1 MLSLLQNTL
10 NLPRRTKR
18 GIYLLLDTALVP
30 MCLVAAQAL
39 RYGMLVPTKALEGDL
54 ALFAMMVFSV
64 QQFPILSVCLGSR

>member
-1 MLSLLQNTL
+1 MHIAQSISMLSLLQNTL

-30 MCLVAAQAL
+30 ICLVAVQAL

-54 ALFAMMVFSV
+54 VSCS
-64 QQFPILSVCLGSR
+64 QKIGQ